1 MTNREALESVKRTLE
16 NEKKFH
22 GTEDWNIII
31 PALLTRYV
39 VSIGEVLDDHEEDM
53 ALIKRMVIS
62 SLVCSFW
69 CVVATLIIGARLLG
83 WI

>member
-1 MTNREALESVKRTLE
+1 MTNHEALESVKRTLE
-16 NEKKFH
+16 NEKKFQ

-39 VSIGEVLDDHEEDM
+39 VSTGEVLDDHEKDM
-53 ALIKRMVIS
+53 VLMKRMVIS

-69 CVVATLIIGARLLG
+69 CVVATLIVGAKLLG
-83 WI
+83 GF